1 MLIVYHDTN
10 ISKLVSVTMT
20 LKRTETTSKEYMIAK
35 GLKEQ
40 LENQMVLNYRE
51 QKEMKKKEKEQQQGW
66 P

>member
-20 LKRTETTSKEYMIAK
+20 LKRTETTSKEYMIVQ

-51 QKEMKKKEKEQQQGW
+51 QKEMKKKEKEQQ
-66 P
+66 